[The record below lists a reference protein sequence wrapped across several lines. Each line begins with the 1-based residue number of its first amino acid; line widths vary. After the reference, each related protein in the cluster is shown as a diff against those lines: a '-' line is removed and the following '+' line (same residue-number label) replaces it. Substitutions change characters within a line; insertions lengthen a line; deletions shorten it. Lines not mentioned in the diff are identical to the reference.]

1 MGLTLSRQALKNKL
15 YYLRSSV
22 SSVRTKD
29 GVSEERT
36 ASAAGTGESLSLERV
51 NSLVIAHL
59 KSELAREVS
68 LGDVELNAVNI
79 RALVLSNCID
89 VESALTGEVIAL
101 VLEHIGGNLALVVN
115 YDFGTVG
122 NIGMEAESL
131 GTGVVSELTGSR
143 SGVLLKCIAESTVCV
158 TDVERLDFRTFG
170 TDGFVCGVS
179 RIGSNC
185 EIVSPENFRLFMV
198 ECAASLEFEQTAGNE
213 TIGTADSNSLVTL

>member
-1 MGLTLSRQALKNKL
+1 M
-15 YYLRSSV
+15 
-22 SSVRTKD
+22 
-29 GVSEERT
+29 
-36 ASAAGTGESLSLERV
+36 
-51 NSLVIAHL
+51 NSLVVAHL

-68 LGDVELNAVNI
+68 LGDVELDAVNI
-79 RALVLSNCID
+79 RALILSHRVD

-101 VLEHIGGNLALVVN
+101 VLEYIGGNLALVVN

-122 NIGMEAESL
+122 YIGMEAESL

-158 TDVERLDFRTFG
+158 TYIERFDFRTFG

>member
-15 YYLRSSV
+15 YYLRSNV
-22 SSVRTKD
+22 GSVRTKD

-51 NSLVIAHL
+51 NGLVVAHL
-59 KSELAREVS
+59 ESELAREVS

-79 RALVLSNCID
+79 RALVLSHCID

-101 VLEHIGGNLALVVN
+101 VLEDIGGNLTLVIN
-115 YDFGTVG
+115 NDFGSIG
-122 NIGMEAESL
+122 YIGMEAESF
-131 GTGVVSELTGSR
+131 GVGVVSKLTSGS
-143 SGVLLKCIAESTVCV
+143 SAVLLKSRTERTVCV

-185 EIVSPENFRLFMV
+185 EIVSPENFGFFVV